1 MQWNLFACFMSA
13 RSMHGSSRHCLNC
26 GNGSAKR
33 DCRAGSR
40 AGPSRPSVYADERN
54 HARESFRCPWGCP
67 GKDFQWVR
75 LQECPASDRACVM
88 LLFICPRF
96 WTAMSVTPRFWTA
109 MLLPQ
114 DFEPQRLL
122 LQDFEPKA
130 RASQKNASVISFGLW
145 SLWPWPR
152 PPCQFTMTPCLR
164 PFARQ
169 SARASQTERFGWWCT
184 IWKFWCSISAT
195 WEKGII
201 FERMFSIHPICN
213 PESFHF
219 SGLLGRRGERPVNPL
234 RRTRVGRCGFD
245 RNPMS

>member
-67 GKDFQWVR
+67 GQDFQWVR

-109 MLLPQ
+109 MLLYPKILNRNACYSKILNPRQEPRKRMPQ
-114 DFEPQRLL
+114 WFRLGFE
-122 LQDFEPKA
+122 A
-130 RASQKNASVISFGLW
+130 FGLGLALHANSQW
-145 SLWPWPR
+145 LPVCDPSQDSR
-152 PPCQFTMTPCLR
+152 PER
-164 PFARQ
+164 AR
-169 SARASQTERFGWWCT
+169 RKGLVDGVRF
-184 IWKFWCSISAT
+184 
-195 WEKGII
+195 
-201 FERMFSIHPICN
+201 
-213 PESFHF
+213 ESFDAV
-219 SGLLGRRGERPVNPL
+219 SQLLEKRESSLNECSAFTPYATQNPFISQ
-234 RRTRVGRCGFD
+234 VC
-245 RNPMS
+245 